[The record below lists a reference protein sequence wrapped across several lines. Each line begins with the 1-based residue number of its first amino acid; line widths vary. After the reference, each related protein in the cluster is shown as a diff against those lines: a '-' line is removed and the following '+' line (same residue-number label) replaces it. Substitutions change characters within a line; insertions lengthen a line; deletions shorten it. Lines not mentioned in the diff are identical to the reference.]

1 MINDVAFTLSATVD
15 FPDDVRYGP
24 YSAHL
29 LDELMVRLTAMGVRR
44 VYWLYYGETDPK
56 SPWAGNL
63 YSRMEYGDETISV
76 LGEPLRAA
84 VPVAHAHGLE
94 IFGVLKPYNTGLSW
108 SVPEGDPGAAH
119 LPGPRR
125 IGGVVTQAIPFIQAR
140 PNLRVRRGEVPAVD
154 PAGVVERIRLLKADA
169 SPTRLGGEDLEIWTS
184 DDNYRYRPL
193 EQPLSVA
200 ASIEA
205 APRDVYDYYGNL
217 VTSAGDPV
225 RTLTI
230 DGLGLSDRYI
240 AVTTR
245 FRDREGD
252 FSNTALG
259 MIEAYDAE
267 GVLLPIVVATRSAM
281 GVSPRDP
288 SSYGLEFDS
297 GFGPQMTT
305 LDTGWEATRT
315 PADPGGWWREMTTG
329 GVVAFARG
337 KNEFLPTTPCEAY
350 PEVREIWDG
359 WVERLI
365 ATGVDGIDIRVSHH
379 GSLVDEPHAYG
390 FDPPVIEDFERIHG
404 RSPTRDPEDLAEIA
418 RLRGSQFTAFVRDTS
433 RRVRAAGR
441 RMQAH
446 VHLEAFRPEVCHGQ
460 MMGIPANVEFD
471 WRSWLREG
479 LLDGVTL
486 RSSWFEA
493 LEDPEPGRTDRS
505 SLARVISDPL
515 TEEALEL
522 CEALGVPV
530 YLNRY
535 IDRAAGIEEYL
546 SDLEVTCRDPRFAG
560 FDLYETAHVA
570 RPYPDGS
577 ALEPYRDRPRLLAE
591 KAAELGL
598 I

>member
-1 MINDVAFTLSATVD
+1 MSNDLVFTLSATVD

-24 YSAHL
+24 YSVRL
-29 LDELMVRLTAMGVRR
+29 LDELMGRLAAMGVRR
-44 VYWLYYGETDPK
+44 IYWLYYGETDPE

-63 YSRMEYGDETISV
+63 YSRMEYGDETIAV

-108 SVPEGDPGAAH
+108 SVPEGDPGAAR
-119 LPGPRR
+119 LPGPER
-125 IGGVVTQAIPFIQAR
+125 IGGVVTQCIPFIQAR
-140 PNLRVRRGEVPAVD
+140 PHLRVRRGDVPAVD
-154 PAGVVERIRLLKADA
+154 PDAVVRTIRLFKADT

-184 DDNYRYRPL
+184 DDNYRYRSLPR
-193 EQPLSVA
+193 QLSVA
-200 ASIEA
+200 QSVEP
-205 APRDVYDYYGNL
+205 APRAVYDYYGNL

-225 RTLTI
+225 RTLTF
-230 DGLGLSDRYI
+230 DGLDLSDRYI

-245 FRDREGD
+245 FGDREGD

-259 MIEAYDAE
+259 MIEAYDPE
-267 GVLLPIVVATRSAM
+267 GELLPIVVATRSAM

-288 SSYGLEFDS
+288 RSYGLEFDS

-305 LDTGWEATRT
+305 LDTGWEAART
-315 PADPGGWWREMTTG
+315 SADPGMWWREMTTG

-350 PEVREIWDG
+350 PEVRELWDG

-390 FDPPVIEDFERIHG
+390 FNPPVVEEFERHHG
-404 RSPTRDPEDLAEIA
+404 HPPTDDPEDRAGIA
-418 RLRGSQFTAFVRDTS
+418 RLRGSHFTSFMRDTS
-433 RRVRAAGR
+433 RRVRAAGQ

-446 VHLEAFRPEVCHGQ
+446 VHLEAFRPDVCHGQ

-471 WRSWLREG
+471 WRGWLREG

-493 LEDPEPGRTDRS
+493 LEDPVAGRTERS
-505 SLARVISDPL
+505 RLARVLSDPL

-522 CEALGVPV
+522 CETIGVPV

-535 IDRAAGIEEYL
+535 IDRAARIEEYL
-546 SDLEVTCRDPRFAG
+546 SDLELSFRDPRIAG
-560 FDLYETAHVA
+560 FDVYETAHVA

-598 I
+598 R